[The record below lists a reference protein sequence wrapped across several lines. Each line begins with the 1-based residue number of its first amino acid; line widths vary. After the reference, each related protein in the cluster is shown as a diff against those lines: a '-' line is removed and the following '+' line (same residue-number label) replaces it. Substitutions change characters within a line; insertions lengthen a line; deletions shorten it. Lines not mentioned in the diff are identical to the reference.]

1 MPRYDYGCDLCAVI
15 YETTDNPESIRCS
28 CGGTMTRI
36 WTAPGVIFRGT
47 GWGKDANK

>member
-1 MPRYDYGCDLCAVI
+1 MMSRYDYGCDTCAAI
-15 YETTDNPESIRCS
+15 YETTDTPESIQCT

-47 GWGKDANK
+47 GWGKDK